1 MKIIVAGCNGN
12 IGSYLCDKL
21 NLSHSIF
28 GLGTKKNSKLKSCQ
42 NQYGSC
48 DGAVLPS
55 LLGRTDPCYRSLGAF
70 DWEDRKKGK

>member
-28 GLGTKKNSKLKSCQ
+28 GLGTKKNSKLKKYFPLIYLKMIQVSK
-42 NQYGSC
+42 
-48 DGAVLPS
+48 
-55 LLGRTDPCYRSLGAF
+55 RR
-70 DWEDRKKGK
+70 